1 MPKSYLHYETIK
13 PVWRNKQIEADLSF
27 VEVRRNAWKSV
38 ATLTTFMTE
47 ALKNQMFY
55 DIFSM
60 VDDAITGGEQ
70 KIDAQGKEPT
80 MQDMDALALYLN
92 EYADGGNPFTVSLMK
107 YCVKMR
113 RMTGYAEYLSD
124 AAKDEFNRYGLVKTY
139 DGVAI
144 TGISSAKKLGDGS
157 LLIPDKRIYGI
168 AGKIGRLDMKGETH
182 TYEDHD
188 NNNEKIHLMVKDF
201 TFGYSIDHIER
212 VAKIVLQ

>member
-1 MPKSYLHYETIK
+1 
-13 PVWRNKQIEADLSF
+13 
-27 VEVRRNAWKSV
+27 
-38 ATLTTFMTE
+38 
-47 ALKNQMFY
+47 
-55 DIFSM
+55 
-60 VDDAITGGEQ
+60 
-70 KIDAQGKEPT
+70 
-80 MQDMDALALYLN
+80 
-92 EYADGGNPFTVSLMK
+92 MK
-107 YCVKMR
+107 YCAKMR

-157 LLIPDKRIYGI
+157 LLIPDRRIYGI
-168 AGKIGRLDMKGETH
+168 AGRIGRLDMKGETH